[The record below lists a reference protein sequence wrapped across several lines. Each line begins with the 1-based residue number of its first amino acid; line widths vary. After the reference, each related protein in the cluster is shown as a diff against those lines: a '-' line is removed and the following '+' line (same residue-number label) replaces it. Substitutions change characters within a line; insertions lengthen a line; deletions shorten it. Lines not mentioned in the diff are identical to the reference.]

1 MIRLIKCLSPN
12 VTLATEIAVH
22 LLFAVDTI
30 VPTCYNTMRQYS
42 VRYGIRTRG
51 YLTVTQLTLHVNA
64 VDEHSSLLLFCSTV
78 QLADGQPSSLPGSLF
93 ACCAD
98 AQSTAPQACTL
109 VMLRR

>member
-1 MIRLIKCLSPN
+1 MIRLIECLSPN
-12 VTLATEIAVH
+12 VTLATESAVH

-64 VDEHSSLLLFCSTV
+64 VDEHSSLSLFCSTV
-78 QLADGQPSSLPGSLF
+78 QLDDGQLSSLPLLNDRVLF
-93 ACCAD
+93 
-98 AQSTAPQACTL
+98 
-109 VMLRR
+109 